1 METAVKLT
9 LQSVVGEIQK
19 VLDTYPYTPY
29 QQVFAIPDINQDL
42 IDYVAAQIPCLDS
55 DFDTACGIN
64 YKLPRNPLQA
74 KLHVQSIIHQG
85 ICSIMEQKSE
95 WISRLFNDTV
105 QPNCEPS
112 HWFG

>member
-1 METAVKLT
+1 METVVKFT
-9 LQSVVGEIQK
+9 LQSIVGEIQK

-29 QQVFAIPDINQDL
+29 QQVFAIPDLRQEL
-42 IDYVAAQIPCLDS
+42 VDYVASQIPCLDS
-55 DFDTACGIN
+55 DFDKACGTKH
-64 YKLPRNPLQA
+64 KLPRNPLQA
-74 KLHVQSIIHQG
+74 QLHLQSLINQG

-95 WISRLFNDTV
+95 WISRLFNDI